1 VRSQPFTFELQQ
13 RLQHKLADFRLDV
26 AKTEVLPCGVAG
38 ELPGFP
44 SATLSDSDKAENN
57 FVHST

>member
-1 VRSQPFTFELQQ
+1 LELQQ
-13 RLQHKLADFRLDV
+13 RFQHKLADFPVD
-26 AKTEVLPCGVAG
+26 ATKTEVVPAGVAG

-44 SATLSDSDKAENN
+44 SATLSDSDKRLFMAGNN